1 MILAHLPA
9 MIRQSARFRRR
20 IGRLPPKY
28 RSAILAAEIGSSM
41 VYRGDREAELE
52 DVVRLHV
59 DATSGPNPSRPR
71 YGFIS

>member
-1 MILAHLPA
+1 M
-9 MIRQSARFRRR
+9 MRQSARFRRR
-20 IGRLPPKY
+20 IERLPPKY

-52 DVVRLHV
+52 DAVRLHV
-59 DATSGPNPSRPR
+59 GRNFGGEGRQRR